1 MKVFFTAIA
10 ACFFG
15 ALAGAQ
21 ELYPYSEPA
30 SNMPARSLAV
40 KLGAMF
46 VPDNFSNRVKQ
57 RYMPEVMLGID
68 ESLMVHASATASNMH
83 RDKFIFESVRLYGKY
98 RFLSIDQ
105 VHKHFRMAAFGA
117 VAYSRNNLAFNE
129 INLMGDHSGF
139 QGGLI
144 ATQLWNK
151 FALSATGS
159 WNEVLNRKRRDK
171 VASQYYAFQA
181 VNYSLSAGYLLL
193 PFEYKDYD
201 QTNVNLYAELLGSRN
216 VFNVDDKY
224 FVDLA
229 PSVQFIFKSTG
240 KLNIGY
246 RFQLDGDIYRMS
258 KNSFMVS
265 YEHIFLN
272 ALNKKSRRQA
282 L

>member
-1 MKVFFTAIA
+1 
-10 ACFFG
+10 
-15 ALAGAQ
+15 
-21 ELYPYSEPA
+21 
-30 SNMPARSLAV
+30 
-40 KLGAMF
+40 
-46 VPDNFSNRVKQ
+46 
-57 RYMPEVMLGID
+57 
-68 ESLMVHASATASNMH
+68 
-83 RDKFIFESVRLYGKY
+83 
-98 RFLSIDQ
+98 
-105 VHKHFRMAAFGA
+105 
-117 VAYSRNNLAFNE
+117 
-129 INLMGDHSGF
+129 
-139 QGGLI
+139 
-144 ATQLWNK
+144 
-151 FALSATGS
+151 
-159 WNEVLNRKRRDK
+159 
-171 VASQYYAFQA
+171 
-181 VNYSLSAGYLLL
+181 VNYSLSSGYLLL